1 MHRDWAAQT
10 AADSDSDSGAI
21 VLQYLAPIAMQGRGV
36 QQMAEYLIM
45 QLNRFVKRQVR
56 MWYWRRNADDR
67 HGRFVRLELHLR
79 GRRQNRSFIGG
90 RTAVRIVAQSFA
102 RCDQLLAGRSH
113 RLVQLQRRMP
123 AALLPL
129 QRGRL
134 PEQLRYP
141 RTAGEDALVVEEQV
155 WSVGAHHIGS
165 Q

>member
-1 MHRDWAAQT
+1 MRARF
-10 AADSDSDSGAI
+10 
-21 VLQYLAPIAMQGRGV
+21 VVQYLAPPAMHGKYVRQRAAYV
-36 QQMAEYLIM
+36 VT

-56 MWYWRRNADDR
+56 MRYWRRDADGR

-90 RTAVRIVAQSFA
+90 RTAVRIVAQNFA
-102 RCDQLLAGRSH
+102 RCDQFLAGRSH
-113 RLVQLQRRMP
+113 CLVQPQRRMP

-134 PEQLRYP
+134 PEQLCYP